1 MESAL
6 AQLVGSLAATREA
19 REALY
24 VWFHQHPELSLQE
37 LQTSSKIRSRLDALQ
52 LTHMQVGETGTVCVL
67 ENGPGPVVAIR
78 ADIDGLPVQERSGKP
93 YASSATQVDAVSGR
107 EEHVDHACGHDFHIM
122 GVLGAL

>member
-1 MESAL
+1 MDSPL
-6 AQLVGSLAATREA
+6 AQLVGTLDTTREA

-37 LQTSSKIRSRLDALQ
+37 LQTASKIRSRLDALQ
-52 LTHMQVGETGTVCVL
+52 LTHMLVGETGTVCVL

-93 YASSATQVDAVSGR
+93 YASTARQVDAVSGH
-107 EEHVDHACGHDFHIM
+107 EEHLSLIHI
-122 GVLGAL
+122 

>member
-6 AQLVGSLAATREA
+6 AQLVGTLAATREA

-67 ENGPGPVVAIR
+67 ENGRGERTRQP
-78 ADIDGLPVQERSGKP
+78 LPVLCTGPAAHARP
-93 YASSATQVDAVSGR
+93 CGR
-107 EEHVDHACGHDFHIM
+107 GHDRGRARVAGGWRVSRIWLT
-122 GVLGAL
+122 G